1 MSEERFIRATQPI
14 KIELNGKEYSVKP
27 LSFKTHIELQ
37 RELRKSF
44 AEGLTIEQK
53 EDAYIK
59 AIEKLSVALQ
69 IPTDEILDADSEF
82 IAKIIDVFLLQT
94 R

>member
-14 KIELNGKEYSVKP
+14 KIELNGKEYLVKP
-27 LSFKTHIELQ
+27 LSFKTHIAIQ

-44 AEGLTIEQK
+44 VEGLTIEQK
-53 EDAYIK
+53 EDAYIA
-59 AIEKLSVALQ
+59 AIEKLSVALEL
-69 IPTDEILDADSEF
+69 PTEDVLGADSEF
-82 IAKIIDVFLLQT
+82 ISKLIDVFLLQT